1 MVLQDEQGDRIH
13 ATICK
18 HGLDLFRERIKEH
31 AVYSMPNFILKIN
44 NGKVRT
50 TAHNYKLSFYRKI
63 DVEVLPIE
71 TFAFNPFKM
80 CPFAELEANA
90 PMDENLLF
98 DYIGEVVRKE
108 EAMHMLDIKCPKI
121 LLELYY
127 AFHSKKHNIKCT
139 LFAELVDQVLPHFER
154 DDGEPFIMVVQL
166 FKSNVYLSSV
176 NVQST
181 YYVPKS
187 YFNPNLPKPQYSV
200 ADEINAGIAPIRTIE
215 DVLNMIQET
224 SYWIVGNIVS
234 LEIGK
239 DDWSYTSC
247 KTCPKKVLESK
258 DMYWCDH
265 CRRVGFKAILSVV
278 AYGHVFII
286 SGDVL
291 LRCCSM
297 YKLQVIVTDESGCMK
312 LLLWNKEVEQM
323 VEKAAE
329 KIKELCDSTVEIN
342 GDSSYET
349 PAKRSSPDTGDG
361 STVEAGVS
369 ADVQASTNETFKR
382 NCGKK
387 ITGFKTFDGLHLS
400 ADIMVVKTFK
410 PYNVM
415 KGGPNVTSNPL
426 LLTAILE
433 KAKELDV
440 PKDIVKHLSIISKE
454 LQRRDRRLILR
465 SCRCVA
471 ALSPDLLPCLH
482 ASSSTLSIPQICWMF
497 NSLGM

>member
-98 DYIGEVVRKE
+98 
-108 EAMHMLDIKCPKI
+108 
-121 LLELYY
+121 ELYY

-187 YFNPNLPKPQYSV
+187 YFNPNLPKVIDFKKRCVSGPQYSV

-265 CRRVGFKAILSVV
+265 CRRVGFKAILS
-278 AYGHVFII
+278 
-286 SGDVL
+286 GDVL

-361 STVEAGVS
+361 STVEA
-369 ADVQASTNETFKR
+369 
-382 NCGKK
+382 
-387 ITGFKTFDGLHLS
+387 
-400 ADIMVVKTFK
+400 
-410 PYNVM
+410 
-415 KGGPNVTSNPL
+415 
-426 LLTAILE
+426 
-433 KAKELDV
+433 
-440 PKDIVKHLSIISKE
+440 
-454 LQRRDRRLILR
+454 
-465 SCRCVA
+465 
-471 ALSPDLLPCLH
+471 
-482 ASSSTLSIPQICWMF
+482 
-497 NSLGM
+497 